1 VNLGPGV
8 YWLEIYN
15 NTGFGTDDWFWETG
29 NLDPVNGIPG
39 SAFAFSTP
47 GAGWNPLG
55 DDLSMQIIAGGE
67 VVPCD
72 SLSDIPWLSLNP
84 AAGSTG
90 PGGTTTVDVT
100 FDSTGLAAGTYTGN
114 LCVYSNDPDP
124 GPGNGTDLVVVPV
137 ELVVE
142 EQVDVPDIFVDPLAI
157 ASTQNTNTVTNW
169 PLDVENV
176 GTADLNWNIDED
188 NSLAGPISGGVVPP
202 ANQVTA
208 GDMNFSGSGLTGAT
222 VTPERETPAG
232 LVTITHSATQNIV
245 SGNSVSCND
254 GFGHTDNSY
263 LRVFDLESFG
273 IFGPFDVVEVEIG
286 IEAAFTAGGSQPATM
301 NLYLWDEGDPFTFAN
316 FNLIGS
322 ANTTVFDSDAGTI
335 ITVPVAGSAP
345 AGSNLVV
352 EFFTPNGQAAG
363 NLLWVG
369 SNPDG
374 QTSPTYL
381 AAADCGVPEPT
392 DTAALGFPGMHMV
405 MNVTGDT
412 DAGPA
417 TCDAPDDIPWASV
430 APDNGTTVPGDT
442 DTVTVTFDSTG
453 LAAGTYVAALC
464 VTSNDPDPGPG
475 NGTDL
480 VVVDLELTVEQ
491 PTDVGLS
498 GISGDTS
505 TAMLPLMLSLL
516 AVLAVGFGLIA
527 RRRSLTK

>member
-1 VNLGPGV
+1 
-8 YWLEIYN
+8 
-15 NTGFGTDDWFWETG
+15 
-29 NLDPVNGIPG
+29 
-39 SAFAFSTP
+39 
-47 GAGWNPLG
+47 
-55 DDLSMQIIAGGE
+55 
-67 VVPCD
+67 
-72 SLSDIPWLSLNP
+72 
-84 AAGSTG
+84 
-90 PGGTTTVDVT
+90 VT

-430 APDNGTTVPGDT
+430 APDNGTTAPGDT

-453 LAAGTYVAALC
+453 LAAGTYNAALC

-475 NGTDL
+475 NGTEL

-498 GISGDTS
+498 GIGSDS
-505 TAMLPLMLSLL
+505 NSMLLPALLVTLL
-516 AVLAVGFGLIA
+516 AALAGVVLIL
-527 RRRSLTK
+527 RRRSIVD